1 MKQFKT
7 NKPFQI
13 HFLKKSKKRLKLHKK
28 TLKSTSLFLNL
39 ISLLKLI
46 NRDNKTKLMILNL
59 LPI

>member
-13 HFLKKSKKRLKLHKK
+13 HYLKKSKKRLKLHKRS
-28 TLKSTSLFLNL
+28 LKSTFLFLNL

-46 NRDNKTKLMILNL
+46 DRDNKTKLILNL